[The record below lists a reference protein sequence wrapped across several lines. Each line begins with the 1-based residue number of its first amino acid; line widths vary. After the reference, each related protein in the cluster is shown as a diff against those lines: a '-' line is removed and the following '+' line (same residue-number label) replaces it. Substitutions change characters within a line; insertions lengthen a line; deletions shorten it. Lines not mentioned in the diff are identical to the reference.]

1 VSVRAVIADDE
12 PLARE
17 RVRVFL
23 AAFPEIEV
31 VRECGDGVEASAAIR
46 ELRPDLVFLDV
57 QMPGLDGFAVLD
69 AVEEDA
75 APAVIFVTAHDRY
88 ALRAFDV
95 HAADYLLKPFTRA
108 RFGRAVE
115 RVLSRAAPARVEAAR
130 QVAELLGRLNA
141 PEPRD
146 ERIAVR
152 TEQGVHFVRAE
163 AIDWVEA
170 EGNYVRL
177 HRAGGSHLVRE
188 TLQRMESRL
197 DPRRFVRVHRSA
209 LVNLDRVRRLEPWF
223 HGEFEVVLE
232 DGTRLRSSRT
242 FSGRLRELIR

>member
-1 VSVRAVIADDE
+1 MTVRAVIADDE

-17 RVRVFL
+17 RVRGFL
-23 AAFPEIEV
+23 DAFPQVQV
-31 VRECGDGVEASAAIR
+31 VRECGDGVEASAALR

-57 QMPGLDGFAVLD
+57 QMPGLDGFGVLEAAGD
-69 AVEEDA
+69 QA

-95 HAADYLLKPFTRA
+95 HAADYLLKPFSRA
-108 RFGRAVE
+108 RFAQAVE
-115 RVLSRAAPARVEAAR
+115 RVLARGEDARAAAAR
-130 QVAELLGRLNA
+130 QVAELLEHLRAGSA
-141 PEPRD
+141 E

-152 TEQGVHFVRAE
+152 TDRGVHFLRAAE
-163 AIDWVEA
+163 IDWVEA

-177 HRAGGSHLVRE
+177 HAGGKSHLLRE
-188 TLQRMESRL
+188 PLHRMQARL

-209 LVNLDRVRRLEPWF
+209 VVNLDRVRRLEPWF
-223 HGEFEVVLE
+223 HGEFQVVLD

>member
-1 VSVRAVIADDE
+1 MSVRALIADDE

-17 RVRVFL
+17 RVRTFL

-46 ELRPDLVFLDV
+46 ELRPELVFLDV
-57 QMPGLDGFAVLD
+57 QMPGLDGFAVLE
-69 AVEEDA
+69 AVEADA
-75 APAVIFVTAHDRY
+75 APAVIFVTAHEAY
-88 ALRAFDV
+88 AVRAFDV
-95 HAADYLLKPFTRA
+95 HAADYLLKPFTRT
-108 RFGRAVE
+108 RFVRAVE
-115 RVLSRAAPARVEAAR
+115 RVLARGADARAAAAR
-130 QVAELLGRLNA
+130 QVAELLAHLRA
-141 PEPRD
+141 PVPD

-152 TEQGVHFVRAE
+152 TGEAVEFLRAAE
-163 AIDWVEA
+163 IDWVEA

-177 HRAGGSHLVRE
+177 HASGASHLLRE
-188 TLQRMESRL
+188 PLHRLEARL

-209 LVNLDRVRRLEPWF
+209 IVNLDRVRRLEPWF

-242 FSGRLRELIR
+242 YSGRLRELIR

>member
-1 VSVRAVIADDE
+1 MTVRAVIADDE

-17 RVRVFL
+17 RVRGFL
-23 AAFPEIEV
+23 AAFPQVQV
-31 VRECGDGVEASAAIR
+31 VRECGDGAQAAQALR

-57 QMPGLDGFAVLD
+57 QMPELDGFGVLEAVRGQ
-69 AVEEDA
+69 A

-95 HAADYLLKPFTRA
+95 HAADYLLKPFSRA
-108 RFGRAVE
+108 RFGQAVE
-115 RVLSRAAPARVEAAR
+115 RVLARGADAREAAAR
-130 QVAELLGRLNA
+130 QVAELLDHLRGGA
-141 PEPRD
+141 GE

-152 TEQGVHFVRAE
+152 TDRGVHFVRAAE
-163 AIDWVEA
+163 IDWVEA

-177 HRAGGSHLVRE
+177 HARGQRHLLRE
-188 TLQRMESRL
+188 PLHRMLARL

-209 LVNLDRVRRLEPWF
+209 AVNLDRVRRLEPWF

>member
-1 VSVRAVIADDE
+1 MSVRAVIADDE

-17 RVRVFL
+17 RVRGFL
-23 AAFPEIEV
+23 AAFPQVQV

-57 QMPGLDGFAVLD
+57 QMPGLDGFGVLEAVGD
-69 AVEEDA
+69 EA

-95 HAADYLLKPFTRA
+95 HAADYLLKPFSRA
-108 RFGRAVE
+108 RFGQAVE
-115 RVLSRAAPARVEAAR
+115 RVLARGDDARAEAAR
-130 QVAELLGRLNA
+130 QVAELLRELRGPA
-141 PEPRD
+141 E
-146 ERIAVR
+146 ERIAIR
-152 TEQGVHFVRAE
+152 SDRGVHFVRAAE
-163 AIDWVEA
+163 IDWVEA

-177 HRAGGSHLVRE
+177 HAGGQSHLLRE
-188 TLQRMESRL
+188 PLHRIQARL

-209 LVNLDRVRRLEPWF
+209 VVNLDRVRRLEPWF
-223 HGEFEVVLE
+223 HGEFEVVME

-242 FSGRLRELIR
+242 FSGGLRELIR

>member
-1 VSVRAVIADDE
+1 MSVRAVIADDE

-17 RVRVFL
+17 RVRGFL
-23 AAFPEIEV
+23 SEFPQVQV
-31 VRECGDGVEASAAIR
+31 VRECGDGAQAAEALR
-46 ELRPDLVFLDV
+46 ELRPELVFLDV
-57 QMPGLDGFAVLD
+57 QMPELDGFGVLD
-69 AVEEDA
+69 AVRGEA
-75 APAVIFVTAHDRY
+75 SPAVIFVTAHDRY

-108 RFGRAVE
+108 RFGQAVE
-115 RVLSRAAPARVEAAR
+115 RVLARGADAREAAAR
-130 QVAELLGRLNA
+130 QVAELLDHLRSG
-141 PEPRD
+141 PGE

-152 TEQGVHFVRAE
+152 TDRGVHFVRAAE
-163 AIDWVEA
+163 IDWVEA

-177 HRAGGSHLVRE
+177 HAGGQRHLLRE
-188 TLQRMESRL
+188 PLHRMLSRL

-209 LVNLDRVRRLEPWF
+209 AVNLDRVRRLEPWF

>member
-1 VSVRAVIADDE
+1 MTVRAVIADDE

-17 RVRVFL
+17 RVRGFL
-23 AAFPEIEV
+23 AAFPQVEV
-31 VRECGDGVEASAAIR
+31 VRECGDGIEASAALR

-57 QMPGLDGFAVLD
+57 QMPGLDGFGVLQ
-69 AVEEDA
+69 AVEDEA

-108 RFGRAVE
+108 RFGQAVE
-115 RVLSRAAPARVEAAR
+115 RVLARGADARAVAAR
-130 QVAELLGRLNA
+130 QVAELLDHLRAGSA
-141 PEPRD
+141 ED
-146 ERIAVR
+146 RIAIR
-152 TEQGVHFVRAE
+152 TDRGVQFVRAAE
-163 AIDWVEA
+163 IDWVEA

-177 HRAGGSHLVRE
+177 HAAGQSHLLRE
-188 TLQRMESRL
+188 PLHRMQARL

-209 LVNLDRVRRLEPWF
+209 VVNLDRVRRLEPWF

>member
-1 VSVRAVIADDE
+1 MSVRAVIADDE

-69 AVEEDA
+69 AVEEEA

-115 RVLSRAAPARVEAAR
+115 RVLARGAHERADAAR
-130 QVAELLGRLNA
+130 QVAELLGRLR

-163 AIDWVEA
+163 EIDWIEA

-177 HRAGGSHLVRE
+177 HRAGRSDLVRE

-209 LVNLDRVRRLEPWF
+209 VVNLDRVRRLEPWF

>member
-1 VSVRAVIADDE
+1 MSVRALIADDE

-17 RVRVFL
+17 RVRTFL

-46 ELRPDLVFLDV
+46 ELRPELVFLDV
-57 QMPGLDGFAVLD
+57 QMPGLDGFAVLE
-69 AVEEDA
+69 AVEAEA
-75 APAVIFVTAHDRY
+75 APAVIFVTAHEAY
-88 ALRAFDV
+88 AVRAFNV

-108 RFGRAVE
+108 RFVRAVE
-115 RVLSRAAPARVEAAR
+115 RVLARGADARAAAAR
-130 QVAELLGRLNA
+130 QVAELLGHLRA
-141 PEPRD
+141 RVPD

-152 TEQGVHFVRAE
+152 TGEAVHFLRTAE
-163 AIDWVEA
+163 IDWVEA

-177 HRAGGSHLVRE
+177 HARGQSHLLRE
-188 TLQRMESRL
+188 PLHRMQARL

-209 LVNLDRVRRLEPWF
+209 VVNLDRVRRLEPWF

-242 FSGRLRELIR
+242 YSGRLRELIR